1 METKLTVEPN
11 SISIALVENDINGD
25 DLCVWC
31 FPQVTALL
39 QSIILKRS
47 SSEGHQNPFIYLK
60 VKNEWIYI
68 LKTPTRKEISPDLV
82 SCSIAIISR
91 VFNPEKFHYL
101 SKIFIEQYVSTGDP
115 TKILEGHL
123 SIHINKKFTNKIG
136 TFDSLSYNDTDAF
149 IKESYLK
156 ELSNMLGVEMV
167 VLWNA
172 VLLKKRILVVGDN
185 IDILLNV
192 VRSLPQLA
200 WHRKDW
206 SILRPLVSSDQEH
219 IDDLTHCGVFI
230 AGTMDNTLAMKSD
243 LYDVVLSLTERRVTV
258 TNHAIGSMKM
268 CSLHKEIAK
277 IITEKAETSSYNDI
291 IEAVYIKT
299 NSILNNLKSISN
311 NGEKIT
317 ENAINERVSNPAAQQ
332 WLVRL
337 ATAEGLL

>member
-1 METKLTVEPN
+1 MAEKPTGEPN
-11 SISIALVENDINGD
+11 STSIALVENDINGD

-31 FPQVTALL
+31 FPQVSALL
-39 QSIILKRS
+39 QSVIIKRC
-47 SSEGHQNPFIYLK
+47 SSEGQQSPFIFLK
-60 VKNEWIYI
+60 VKNDWIYI
-68 LKTPTRKEISPDLV
+68 LKTPTKKEISPDLV

-91 VFNPEKFHYL
+91 VFNPEKFRNL
-101 SKIFIEQYVSTGDP
+101 SKIYIEQYVSTGDP

-136 TFDSLSYNDTDAF
+136 TYDSLSYNDTDAL
-149 IKESYLK
+149 IKESSLK

-172 VLLKKRILVVGDN
+172 ILLKKRILVVGDN

-192 VRSLPQLA
+192 VRTLPQLA

-230 AGTMDNTLAMKSD
+230 AGTMDNTLAMKND
-243 LYDVVLSLTERRVTV
+243 LYDVVLSLTERRVTI
-258 TNHAIGSMKM
+258 TTHAMGSMKM

-277 IITEKAETSSYNDI
+277 IISEKAESSSNNDI
-291 IEAVYIKT
+291 IEAVSIKT
-299 NSILNNLKSISN
+299 NSILNNLKSISTD
-311 NGEKIT
+311 GEKIT
-317 ENAINERVSNPAAQQ
+317 EIDINERVSNTAAQQ